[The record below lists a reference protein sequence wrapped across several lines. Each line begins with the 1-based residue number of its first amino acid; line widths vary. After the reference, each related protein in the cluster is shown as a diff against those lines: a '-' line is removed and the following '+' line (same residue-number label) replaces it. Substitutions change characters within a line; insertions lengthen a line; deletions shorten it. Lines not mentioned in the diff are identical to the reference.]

1 MASWARA
8 LCRRKCASPANFCAT
23 GDYRG
28 RRTTVERLTSN
39 RAHCND
45 GRTLEFDGCLW
56 AGAFVV
62 PPLATMAGL
71 PVDTQGRL
79 LVDET
84 LRVIDHP
91 EIYVAGDAAATGL
104 RMACATAMPM
114 GAYVADQL
122 AARLLE
128 QPQPA
133 PFRFAYMIQC
143 ISLGR
148 QNGLVQLVHG
158 DDSPKPR
165 IVTGWCG
172 THQGA
177 NLPLYDLELV
187 LGKAMAGALY
197 MVTNPSRAAIASGNC
212 ETKDSDPSR

>member
-1 MASWARA
+1 MPSAIPNPSDAGNQWRVGREA
-8 LCRRKCASPANFCAT
+8 LRRKCASPANFARLGIT
-23 GDYRG
+23 VVEE
-28 RRTTVERLTSN
+28 TTVERLTSN

-45 GRTLEFDGCLW
+45 GRTLEFDGCLGPGLCC
-56 AGAFVV
+56 AL
-62 PPLATMAGL
+62 LATMAGL

-122 AARLLE
+122 VARLLE

-133 PFRFAYMIQC
+133 PFPVC
-143 ISLGR
+143 
-148 QNGLVQLVHG
+148 
-158 DDSPKPR
+158 
-165 IVTGWCG
+165 
-172 THQGA
+172 
-177 NLPLYDLELV
+177 LYDSV
-187 LGKAMAGALY
+187 YQLG
-197 MVTNPSRAAIASGNC
+197 T
-212 ETKDSDPSR
+212 TKWVGTACTWG